1 MRLRWRTFWFLVGGW
16 LLLGGLWLVWRLP
29 DQGFFRLALHPLELP
44 PDGVALV
51 ELRQGQP
58 GNSYALAAVGI
69 GWRAF
74 WALWPLMLIS
84 LLAGYPL
91 GVLGHWLCRLVTGE
105 KPSPRAR
112 TAEEEELLALMV
124 QQSTEEWQRMIEV
137 QDLRQEVQR
146 ARKEAAGLR
155 ETLSEGQDSTRSLH
169 RKVAS
174 LERDL
179 SNARAKI
186 KRLEGKQRG
195 KPLADEQWSEY
206 IDDM

>member
-16 LLLGGLWLVWRLP
+16 LLLGGLGLVWRFP
-29 DQGFFRLALHPLELP
+29 VQGFFRLALHPLNLP

-91 GVLGHWLCRLVTGE
+91 GVLGHWLYRLVTGE
-105 KPSPRAR
+105 KPSPRTR

-124 QQSTEEWQRMIEV
+124 QQSTEEWQRMIEL

-186 KRLEGKQRG
+186 NRLEGKQRG

>member
-1 MRLRWRTFWFLVGGW
+1 MPSQRWASAG
-16 LLLGGLWLVWRLP
+16 
-29 DQGFFRLALHPLELP
+29 
-44 PDGVALV
+44 
-51 ELRQGQP
+51 
-58 GNSYALAAVGI
+58 
-69 GWRAF
+69 AF

-124 QQSTEEWQRMIEV
+124 QQSTEEWQRLIEV

-146 ARKEAAGLR
+146 VRKEAAGLR

>member
-16 LLLGGLWLVWRLP
+16 LLLGGLCLVWRLP
-29 DQGFFRLALHPLELP
+29 DQGFFRLALHPLDLP

-91 GVLGHWLCRLVTGE
+91 GVLGHWLYRLVTGQ
-105 KPSPRAR
+105 KPSPRTR

-124 QQSTEEWQRMIEV
+124 QQSTEEWQRMIEL

-146 ARKEAAGLR
+146 VRKEAAGLR

>member
-1 MRLRWRTFWFLVGGW
+1 
-16 LLLGGLWLVWRLP
+16 
-29 DQGFFRLALHPLELP
+29 
-44 PDGVALV
+44 
-51 ELRQGQP
+51 
-58 GNSYALAAVGI
+58 
-69 GWRAF
+69 
-74 WALWPLMLIS
+74 
-84 LLAGYPL
+84 
-91 GVLGHWLCRLVTGE
+91 
-105 KPSPRAR
+105 
-112 TAEEEELLALMV
+112 MV

>member
-1 MRLRWRTFWFLVGGW
+1 MRLRWRTFWFLVGGG

-44 PDGVALV
+44 PDGVAMV
-51 ELRQGQP
+51 ERRQGQP

-91 GVLGHWLCRLVTGE
+91 GVLGHWLCRLVAGE
-105 KPSPRAR
+105 RPSPRAR

-124 QQSTEEWQRMIEV
+124 QQSTEEWQRMIEL
-137 QDLRQEVQR
+137 QDLRQEVLR
-146 ARKEAAGLR
+146 ARQEAAGLR
-155 ETLSEGQDSTRSLH
+155 ATLNEGQDSTRSLQ

-179 SNARAKI
+179 CNARAKI
-186 KRLEGKQRG
+186 KRLEGQRRG

>member
-44 PDGVALV
+44 PDGVAMV
-51 ELRQGQP
+51 ERRQGQP

-91 GVLGHWLCRLVTGE
+91 GVLGHWLYRLVTGE
-105 KPSPRAR
+105 KPSPRTK

-186 KRLEGKQRG
+186 KRMEGKQRG

>member
-44 PDGVALV
+44 PDGVAMV
-51 ELRQGQP
+51 ERRQGQP

-91 GVLGHWLCRLVTGE
+91 GVLGHWLYRLVTGQ
-105 KPSPRAR
+105 KPSPRTR

-124 QQSTEEWQRMIEV
+124 QQSTEEWQRMIEL

>member
-16 LLLGGLWLVWRLP
+16 LLLGGLCLVWRLP
-29 DQGFFRLALHPLELP
+29 DQGFFRLALHPLDLP

-91 GVLGHWLCRLVTGE
+91 GVLGHWLYRLVTGQ
-105 KPSPRAR
+105 KPSPRTR

-124 QQSTEEWQRMIEV
+124 QQSTEEWQRMIEL

-146 ARKEAAGLR
+146 VRKEAAGLR
-155 ETLSEGQDSTRSLH
+155 ETLSEGQDSTRSLQ
-169 RKVAS
+169 RNVAA

-186 KRLEGKQRG
+186 KRLEGKRRG

>member
-29 DQGFFRLALHPLELP
+29 DQGFFRLALHPLDLP

-91 GVLGHWLCRLVTGE
+91 GVLGHWLCRLVAGE
-105 KPSPRAR
+105 RPAPRAR
-112 TAEEEELLALMV
+112 TAEEEELVTLMV
-124 QQSTEEWQRMIEV
+124 QQSTEEWQRMIEL
-137 QDLRQEVQR
+137 QDLRQEVLR
-146 ARKEAAGLR
+146 ARQEAAGLR
-155 ETLSEGQDSTRSLH
+155 ATLNEGQDSTRSLQ
-169 RKVAS
+169 RNVAS

-179 SNARAKI
+179 CNARAKI
-186 KRLEGKQRG
+186 KRLEGQRRG